1 MLYHQLLAEASWVDF
16 LYHILVYLAAG
27 WLERECHWE
36 FHFLPYL
43 EAD

>member
-1 MLYHQLLAEASWVDF
+1 MLHHQLLAEASGADF
-16 LYHILVYLAAG
+16 LYHILLYLAAG

-36 FHFLPYL
+36 FPFQLYL